1 MAEMSAKSKATAQKA
16 DLSKFRNSKL
26 TLLLSNAL
34 RGNSHTS
41 VIVTLSPSLVHF
53 DTSLSSIKFA
63 MEVKGIKIQAT
74 SSAGKDPQAVIKKLE
89 QEIEE
94 LKQKLAA
101 APTSA
106 DETNTPGGV
115 DPALESENRRLQKE
129 VAELKAKPAVD
140 PALESENK
148 RLQKEVAELNAKP
161 AVDPALESE
170 NKRLQKEVAELKAKP
185 SADPAQERENKRLQK
200 EVADLKARPAVDPA
214 LKTEN
219 RHLQDEVA
227 QLKKKLALASQAPSS
242 SQIGNDHS
250 PEKVKNNGSSA
261 VGKLISQQMFP
272 EINGQLKRVLDVSKK
287 NREQINELMAFQNER
302 LTRLSQFQNQR

>member
-89 QEIEE
+89 QEIEG

-115 DPALESENRRLQKE
+115 DPALESENKRLQKE

-140 PALESENK
+140 PALETENK
-148 RLQKEVAELNAKP
+148 RLQGEVAELKAKP
-161 AVDPALESE
+161 AVDPALETE
-170 NKRLQKEVAELKAKP
+170 NKRLQEEVAELKAK
-185 SADPAQERENKRLQK
+185 
-200 EVADLKARPAVDPA
+200 
-214 LKTEN
+214 
-219 RHLQDEVA
+219 
-227 QLKKKLALASQAPSS
+227 LALGSQAPSMLHEGNGDVSEKDKGAKTAEPERS
-242 SQIGNDHS
+242 SYAGGADSLN
-250 PEKVKNNGSSA
+250 
-261 VGKLISQQMFP
+261 MFP
-272 EINGQLKRVLDVSKK
+272 EILDQMRRALDLSRKNVERMDQWMLKHDSK
-287 NREQINELMAFQNER
+287 
-302 LTRLSQFQNQR
+302 